1 MSATEGDAVGIAV
14 GLVTANVAY
23 LFLIVFVSMLLGATP
38 ADMISGVFSGVAGRF
53 VTVLVAIGGLLTV
66 ADLLAVLSFIS
77 SMNSG
82 M

>member
-1 MSATEGDAVGIAV
+1 MSATGGDAVGIAV

-23 LFLIVFVSMLLGATP
+23 LFLIVFVSMLLGVTP
-38 ADMISGVFSGVAGRF
+38 PDMISGVFSGVAGRF
-53 VTVLVAIGGLLTV
+53 VTMIVAIGGLLTV

-77 SMNSG
+77 SISSG